1 MILSSRITG
10 VKASPTLAITAFAKQ
25 MKASGVDVVN
35 FAAGEPDWDTPDSIK
50 EAAIDAIKSGF
61 TKYTPTSGLPE
72 LKQAI
77 IEKFQKDN
85 QLIYK
90 PEQIV
95 VSSGAKHSLYNILQ
109 VIIDAN
115 DEVIIPSPYWVSYP
129 EMVALAT
136 GKPVIVETKEKNN
149 FKLEIKDL
157 EETIT
162 KKTKALILN
171 SPSNP
176 TGCIYNKDELTE
188 IAKICVAKGIFCI
201 SDEIYEKLI
210 YDGNQHVSIGAL
222 NNKIYDLTF
231 TVNGVSKTFSMTG
244 WRIGY
249 LAGPLEAVSAISRLQ
264 DHSTSCP
271 SSISQKAAIAALKL
285 DSSFI
290 DSMVSEFEKRRNFIM
305 QKLENFKLIS
315 YIRPAGAFYI
325 FCNVSKTGL
334 NSQEFCRRLLEEI
347 WIAAIPGK
355 EFGNDKYVRFSFAT
369 SMEDIKKGLDRLSDW
384 LNKFK

>member
-10 VKASPTLAITAFAKQ
+10 VKVSPTLAITAFAKQ

-109 VIIDAN
+109 VIIDVN
-115 DEVIIPSPYWVSYP
+115 DEVIISSPYWVSYP

-157 EETIT
+157 EEAIT
-162 KKTKALILN
+162 KKTKVLILN

-176 TGCIYNKDELTE
+176 TGCIYSKDELTE

-249 LAGPLEAVSAISRLQ
+249 LAGPLEAVSGILRLQ

-334 NSQEFCRRLLEEI
+334 SSQEFCRRLLEEI

-384 LNKFK
+384 LNKKF